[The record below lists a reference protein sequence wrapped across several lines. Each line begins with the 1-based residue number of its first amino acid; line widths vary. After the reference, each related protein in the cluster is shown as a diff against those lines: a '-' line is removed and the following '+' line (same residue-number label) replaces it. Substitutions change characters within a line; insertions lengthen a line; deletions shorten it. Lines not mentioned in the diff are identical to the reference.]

1 MIYYHNGGISFVPV
15 EFSSTRDIL
24 DHVTQRADRTMTRKR
39 KTDIEA
45 DFLHLARIALSG
57 RSQDV
62 QVVIHRIAKRYRSV
76 APDLAEALTTLI
88 LESPTPASPLR
99 QSELP
104 LPVDVDT
111 RLRLMRV
118 ETDPT
123 LDHDPVFA
131 PDLAASLNQLVRERQ
146 NPDALM
152 RVGLEPARTALFLG
166 PPGVGK
172 TMAAHWFAQQL
183 RKPLVILD
191 LAAVMSSYLGR
202 TGSNIRHVLEY
213 AKHSD
218 CVLLLD
224 ELDAIAKRRDDR
236 DEIGELKRLVSVLI
250 QQIDD
255 WPSSA
260 VLLGATNHP
269 DLLDPAIW
277 RRFELHINFPLP
289 DEVAVAQFIENL
301 LTPYFP
307 LAKQWAS
314 VLGILFAGR
323 SFSDIERDLFTAR
336 RNAALGDKP
345 LDEQLTKF
353 VSNDKLTK
361 SMRINLAA
369 SIVDQGLLSQRKA
382 HDLTGV
388 SRDTIRVHLSRS
400 QRSHPHNAKA
410 RA

>member
-1 MIYYHNGGISFVPV
+1 
-15 EFSSTRDIL
+15 
-24 DHVTQRADRTMTRKR
+24 MTRASDS
-39 KTDIEA
+39 DIQA
-45 DFLHLARIALSG
+45 DFLHLAHVALSG

-76 APDLAEALTTLI
+76 APDLAEALTTLL
-88 LESPTPASPLR
+88 LEAPTSASPLR

-104 LPVDVDT
+104 VPVDVDT

-118 ETDPT
+118 ETNPI

-131 PDLAASLNQLVRERQ
+131 PALAASLNQFIRERQ
-146 NPDALM
+146 NPDALF

-172 TMAAHWFAQQL
+172 TMAAYWFAQQL
-183 RKPLVILD
+183 GKPLVILD

-202 TGSNIRHVLEY
+202 TGSNVRHVLEY
-213 AKHSD
+213 AKQAD

-236 DEIGELKRLVSVLI
+236 DEIGELKRLVTVLI

-269 DLLDPAIW
+269 NLLDPAIW
-277 RRFELHINFPLP
+277 RRFELHLSFPLP
-289 DEVAVAQFIENL
+289 DEQAVAQFIENL

-307 LAKQWAS
+307 LARQWAS
-314 VLGILFAGR
+314 VLGIVFAGR
-323 SFSDIERDLFTAR
+323 SFSDIERDLSTAR
-336 RNAALGDKP
+336 RNAALDSEP
-345 LDEQLTKF
+345 LDTQLAVF
-353 VSNDKLTK
+353 VSGEKLTK
-361 SMRINLAA
+361 SKRIDIAANL
-369 SIVDQGLLSQRKA
+369 VQQGLLSQRKA

-388 SRDTIRVHLSRS
+388 SRDTIRVHANRASRF
-400 QRSHPHNAKA
+400 RRHNK
-410 RA
+410 RALP

>member
-1 MIYYHNGGISFVPV
+1 
-15 EFSSTRDIL
+15 
-24 DHVTQRADRTMTRKR
+24 MTRRR

-62 QVVIHRIAKRYRSV
+62 QVVIHRIAKRYRSA
-76 APDLAEALTTLI
+76 APDLAEALTTLL

-99 QSELP
+99 HSELP

-118 ETDPT
+118 EANPI
-123 LDHDPVFA
+123 LEHEPVFA
-131 PDLAASLNQLVRERQ
+131 PDLQASLNQLIRERQ
-146 NPDALM
+146 NPDALF

-172 TMAAHWFAQQL
+172 TMAAHWFAQKL
-183 RKPLVILD
+183 EKPLVILD

-202 TGSNIRHVLEY
+202 TGSNVRHVLEY
-213 AKHSD
+213 AKHAD

-236 DEIGELKRLVSVLI
+236 DEIGELKRLVTVLI

-277 RRFELHINFPLP
+277 RRFELHMNFPLP
-289 DEVAVAQFIENL
+289 DKMAVAQFIENL
-301 LTPYFP
+301 LTPYYP
-307 LAKQWAS
+307 LARQWAL
-314 VLGILFAGR
+314 VLGTVFAGR
-323 SFSDIERDLFTAR
+323 SFSDIERDLSTAR
-336 RNAALGDKP
+336 RNAALGDES
-345 LDEQLTKF
+345 LDEQLAVF
-353 VSNDKLTK
+353 VSRGKLTK
-361 SMRINLAA
+361 STRIDIAA
-369 SIVDQGLLSQRKA
+369 SLVEQGLLSQRKA
-382 HDLTGV
+382 HSLTGV
-388 SRDTIRVHLSRS
+388 SRDTIRAHAGRSSQSRS
-400 QRSHPHNAKA
+400 HRKKA
-410 RA
+410 RP